1 MGKPFS
7 KDYKINIYNVDSRHY
22 CKFSTLVDYLWDVV
36 IEQSDALGETKEG
49 FVHNDCVWVLL
60 KYDINIYKYPKFKDT
75 VSVSTEVTGY
85 KKVYGYRH
93 YTIKDSE
100 GTLLGEADS
109 IAILIDFNKRRPMKI
124 TPDQCEVYG
133 LEKELENPP
142 KLDDLTTLSDIE
154 FSSSYTMSYSD
165 IDSNNHVNNVKYMEM
180 SLNNL
185 PKEILNNYDISN
197 IKVLFK
203 KETSIGNTVSVSS
216 QVINHSDT
224 EITTLHNIEHE
235 KLLVKLQFS
244 WNKTEVKTLF

>member
-1 MGKPFS
+1 MGKPFF
-7 KDYKINIYNVDSRHY
+7 KDYKINIYDVDCRHY

-75 VSVSTEVTGY
+75 VTVSTEVIGY

-93 YTIKDSE
+93 YTIKDSD
-100 GTLLGEADS
+100 GNLLAEADS
-109 IAILIDFNKRRPMKI
+109 IAILIDFNRRRPMKI

-142 KLDDLTTLSDIE
+142 KLDDLITLENTD
-154 FSSSYTMSYSD
+154 FSSSHIMSYSD
-165 IDSNNHVNNVKYMEM
+165 IDSNNHVNNVRYMEM
-180 SLNNL
+180 ALNSL
-185 PKEILNNYDISN
+185 PKEILNDYDVTN

-203 KETSIGNTVSVSS
+203 KETTIGNTVSISS
-216 QVINHSDT
+216 QVIQNSQD
-224 EITTLHNIEHE
+224 EVTTLHNIEEE
-235 KLLVKLQFS
+235 KLLVKLQIK
-244 WNKTEVKTLF
+244 WNKTEDKTLF

>member
-1 MGKPFS
+1 
-7 KDYKINIYNVDSRHY
+7 
-22 CKFSTLVDYLWDVV
+22 
-36 IEQSDALGETKEG
+36 
-49 FVHNDCVWVLL
+49 
-60 KYDINIYKYPKFKDT
+60 
-75 VSVSTEVTGY
+75 
-85 KKVYGYRH
+85 
-93 YTIKDSE
+93 
-100 GTLLGEADS
+100 
-109 IAILIDFNKRRPMKI
+109 MKI

-224 EITTLHNIEHE
+224 EITTLHNIEQE